1 MPCKTKIIAVDLD
14 GTLVHTDT
22 LHESIMQLIHKY
34 PLSVFQFP
42 LWLYKGKAYL
52 KAQISNIVL
61 LNPTSL
67 PYNEEVIV
75 WLKQKKAE
83 GYFLVLCSA
92 TDRRIAEAIASYLDI
107 FDRVIAS
114 EEHTNIAGSK
124 KREVLDQ
131 AFGFGNYAYAGNSHA
146 DIPVWQGACQAI
158 VVNANNNVLKKA
170 QRISEVSK
178 VIPPT
183 TKTLSVWFRAL
194 RVHQWL
200 KNLLL
205 FLPIFAAHLI
215 SHLPTLATL
224 LLAFLS
230 FSICASAVYIT
241 NDLLDLESDRQHPR
255 KRYRPFASGTLPIL
269 YGTLLV
275 PCLGT
280 LSLILA
286 WDVGTAFFGWL
297 ITYLVLTTLYSISL
311 KRYLLIDCLVLA
323 GLYTLRV
330 IAGAAAVGVA
340 LSFWLLAFSTFIFL
354 SLAFVKR
361 YAELQLQ
368 AIYGKTV
375 APGRGY
381 NISDAPL
388 IQTLGITSGYTS
400 VLVLALYLNSDTV
413 VNLYTLPQLIWLAV
427 PLMLFWISW
436 VWLKAHH
443 GKMHDDPI
451 IFALKDRASLIVAHL
466 LAVVFIAAAIWRAP

>member
-14 GTLVHTDT
+14 GTLVITDT
-22 LHESIMQLIHKY
+22 LHESIMQLIHRY
-34 PLSVFQFP
+34 PLSVFHFP
-42 LWLYKGKAYL
+42 FWLYKGKAYL
-52 KAQISNIVL
+52 KAQISNLVL
-61 LNPTSL
+61 LNPASL
-67 PYNEEVIV
+67 PYNEEVIT

-92 TDRRIAEAIASYLDI
+92 TDRRIAEAIASYLNL
-107 FDRVIAS
+107 FDQVIAS
-114 EEHTNIAGSK
+114 EGHTNISGSN

-131 AFGFGNYAYAGNSHA
+131 TFGFGNYAYAGNSQA

-158 VVNANNNVLKKA
+158 VVNSNNNILKKA
-170 QRISEVSK
+170 QRISDVSK
-178 VIPPT
+178 VISPT
-183 TKTLSVWFRAL
+183 TKTISVWFDVL
-194 RVHQWL
+194 RLHQWL

-205 FLPIFAAHLI
+205 FLPVFAAHLI

-241 NDLLDLESDRQHPR
+241 NDLLDLESDRQHPS
-255 KRYRPFASGTLPIL
+255 KRYRPFASGAVPIL
-269 YGTLLV
+269 YGTLLA
-275 PCLGT
+275 PCLVT
-280 LSLILA
+280 LSLIMA
-286 WDVGTAFFGWL
+286 WAVGTAFFGWL
-297 ITYLVLTTLYSISL
+297 IAYLVLTTLYSISL
-311 KRYLLIDCLVLA
+311 KRYALIDCLVLA

-330 IAGAAAVGVA
+330 IAGAAAADIV

-368 AIYGKTV
+368 ATHGKTV
-375 APGRGY
+375 ATGRGY

-413 VNLYTLPQLIWLAV
+413 ANLYTLPQLIWLAV

-443 GKMHDDPI
+443 DKMHDDPI
-451 IFALKDRASLIVAHL
+451 IFALKDRASIIVAHL
-466 LAVVFIAAAIWRAP
+466 LAAVFIAATAWRVA